1 MPILSF
7 IWSIFL
13 PIPSFIC
20 SGMLLLPLL
29 PLPLLLED
37 ILEDGCDDE
46 ELLLLLSLSPELFL
60 EGLFEPLE
68 LLEMPGSSKP

>member
-1 MPILSF
+1 
-7 IWSIFL
+7 
-13 PIPSFIC
+13 
-20 SGMLLLPLL
+20 MLLLPLL
-29 PLPLLLED
+29 PLPLPLED